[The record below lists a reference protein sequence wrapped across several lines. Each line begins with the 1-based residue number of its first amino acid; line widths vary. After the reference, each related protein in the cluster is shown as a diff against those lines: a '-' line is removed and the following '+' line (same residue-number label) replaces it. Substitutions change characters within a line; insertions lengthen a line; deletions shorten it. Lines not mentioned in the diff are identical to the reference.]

1 MKHKLN
7 IDTWARKE
15 HFNFFRGFEEPF
27 YGVVV
32 NVDCTR
38 AYTFAKDNGVSFFL
52 YYLHKSLTAINEL
65 EPFKY
70 RIYGD
75 EVFVYDRINA
85 GPTIG
90 RANGTFGF
98 GYIDFHSS
106 LDTFIEGAKKEIE
119 RVQTTTTLFAPKLDD
134 DIVHYSAMPWIDFT
148 SLSHARSFSLP
159 DSCPKIS
166 FGKMTE
172 DNRKKSMPVSLH
184 VNHAL
189 VDGMHVGQYYDLF
202 QQLMSSSN

>member
-15 HFNFFRGFEEPF
+15 HFNFFKGFEEPF

-32 NVDCTR
+32 NVDCTQ
-38 AYTFAKDNGVSFFL
+38 AYASAKDKGVSFFL
-52 YYLHKSLTAINEL
+52 YYMHKSLTAINEL

-70 RIYGD
+70 RIYDD

-98 GYIDFHSS
+98 SYVDFHPS
-106 LDTFIEGAKKEIE
+106 LDEFIEGAKKEIE
-119 RVQTTTTLFAPKLDD
+119 RVQNTTTLFATNLDD
-134 DIVHYSAMPWIDFT
+134 DIVHYSAMPWINFT
-148 SLSHARSFSLP
+148 SLSHARSFSFP

-172 DNRKKSMPVSLH
+172 GNGQKSMPVSLH
-184 VNHAL
+184 VHHAL
-189 VDGMHVGQYYDLF
+189 VDGLHVGQYYDLF
-202 QQLMSSSN
+202 QELMSSSN